1 MKQVD
6 KTVEALFREV
16 GNLQR
21 SIDAIDSVVQQPAA
35 QATIRDD
42 LDTGLRKSVYGSL
55 FECRRTL
62 ESLEKLL
69 VNLEVRKRRNVFG
82 KAIKQI
88 KINWR
93 SEEFD
98 TLRQQMNPH
107 GLAMQLA
114 LQTINVYV
122 YLC

>member
-1 MKQVD
+1 MDPVTILISVGTASKIISSVSTTLYKFIQATKQVD

-88 KINWR
+88 KIN
-93 SEEFD
+93 
-98 TLRQQMNPH
+98 
-107 GLAMQLA
+107 
-114 LQTINVYV
+114 
-122 YLC
+122 